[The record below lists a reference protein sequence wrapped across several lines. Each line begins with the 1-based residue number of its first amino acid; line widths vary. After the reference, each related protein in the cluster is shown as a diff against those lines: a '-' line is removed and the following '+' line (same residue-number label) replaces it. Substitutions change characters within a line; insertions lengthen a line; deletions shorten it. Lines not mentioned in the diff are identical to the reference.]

1 MTINNLD
8 IMKGK
13 KMKKKIIK
21 IKRGYHI
28 VIVKSVFV
36 IIKLNEQVDEL

>member
-1 MTINNLD
+1 
-8 IMKGK
+8 
-13 KMKKKIIK
+13 MKKKIIK
-21 IKRGYHI
+21 IKKENI

>member
-1 MTINNLD
+1 
-8 IMKGK
+8 MKGK
-13 KMKKKIIK
+13 KMKKKNNK
-21 IKRGYHI
+21 NKKREYHI